1 MIGVYAFIPKSKTY
15 PSYIGYST
23 NVERR
28 VREHFAIR
36 RNFTFDSWI
45 IWQEFETRA
54 LAHKE
59 EQRLI
64 QMFTP
69 SYNSIGNK
77 KRHFNL
83 HKCERIE
90 EVVEG
95 YEHPPWRPMSM
106 LDQVEYKIARDKW
119 IERGRKMNE

>member
-1 MIGVYAFIPKSKTY
+1 MIGVYAFISKRNMH

-28 VREHFAIR
+28 VKEHFAIR

-45 IWQEFETRA
+45 IWQEFETRT
-54 LAHKE
+54 LAHLE

-64 QMFTP
+64 KTFEPM
-69 SYNSIGNK
+69 YNSINK
-77 KRHFNL
+77 EKRHFTI

-95 YEHPPWRPMSM
+95 FEHPPWKQMSM
-106 LDQVEYKIARDKW
+106 IDQVYYKSAREKW
-119 IERGRKMNE
+119 IERGRNMNE